1 MAEILFI
8 KPVNSTFVCTDEEFL
23 NKQYTVKSFHYAAVS
38 GKGHLVYQIK
48 LFLWILWHIWQCKVV
63 FIWFADYHGF
73 LPTLFARIFHKK
85 RITVIAG
92 YDVAAEKEYDYGVF
106 LYKIRGYCAK
116 FTLKYASYVF
126 SVSQALIQD
135 LYTHVPDT
143 KAIVKHIPF
152 GFDSEKWKPNFL
164 IQKKA
169 VLTISVT
176 DTHKRMKIK
185 GIDVLIEVAKLLPD
199 IPFTIAGVK
208 ENMYEYLTQIKS
220 DNVTLI
226 PTLPPEKI
234 IELCQSHSVYAQLSV
249 REGLPNAVCEAML
262 CGCIPVGTKRGGIP
276 EAIGDAGYIIDSR
289 NPQDIAP
296 IIRKAVKNPDYTPQK
311 AREYIIQN
319 YPKERRENA
328 FLEVLSEIVRKQNN

>member
-1 MAEILFI
+1 MADILFI
-8 KPVNSTFVCTDEEFL
+8 KPANSTFIRIDEDFL
-23 NKQYTVKSFHYAAVS
+23 NTHYKVKSFHYAAKS
-38 GKGHLVYQIK
+38 GRGHGTYQIK
-48 LFLWILWHIWQCKVV
+48 LFFWLFWYIWQCKVV

-73 LPTLFARIFHKK
+73 LPTLFAKIWGKK

-106 LYKIRGYCAK
+106 LYRIRGFCARY
-116 FTLKYASYVF
+116 TLKHASYIF

-152 GFDSEKWKPNFL
+152 GFDSEKWQPDL
-164 IQKKA
+164 ALQKKA
-169 VLTISVT
+169 VLTISLT
-176 DTHKRMKIK
+176 DTRKRMQIK
-185 GIDVLIEVAKLLPD
+185 GIDLLIDVAKLLPD
-199 IPFTIAGVK
+199 ISFTIAGVK
-208 ENMYEYLTQIKS
+208 ENIYQYLTQVKP
-220 DNVTLI
+220 DNVIL
-226 PTLPPEKI
+226 LPPLPTEKI

-276 EAIGDAGYIIDSR
+276 EAIGNAGYIIDSR
-289 NPQDIAP
+289 NAQDIAP
-296 IIRKAVKNPDYTPQK
+296 IIRKATENPDYTPQQ

-319 YPKERRENA
+319 YPKERRESA
-328 FLEVLSEIVRKQNN
+328 FLQVLSEIV